1 MRVRS
6 KKTGRILDEI
16 RLRDFVVPCTIGI
29 YPEEKLKT
37 QPLHL
42 HLVMFLD
49 TSMAAKSGQLSQ
61 SVDYSS
67 LVKDISFILTQGH
80 FRLIESAAEAVAAFI
95 LSAHPTDVMRGSC
108 EAVEVEIVKPE
119 ALRGV
124 SIPSI
129 RVFREQG
136 ETVAA
141 KGVPT
146 WDMIFAA
153 PETSL
158 FRGIVPP
165 QTSLRPWLPG
175 WTVTAVMTGGAG
187 LRVAGRPL
195 TASEELSGEQLA
207 EHFLSNETEEPRSFL
222 ALARRD
228 PKARQHAGS
237 AASLSLLQ
245 SSML

>member
-16 RLRDFVVPCTIGI
+16 RLKDFVVPCTIGI

-42 HLVMFLD
+42 HLVMYLD
-49 TSMAAKSGQLSQ
+49 SSLSAKSGQLSQ
-61 SVDYSS
+61 TVDYSA
-67 LVKDISFILTQGH
+67 LIKEIAFILTQGH

-95 LSAHPTDVMRGSC
+95 LSHHPADVMRAVI

-119 ALRGV
+119 ALRGL

-136 ETVAA
+136 DSVVA

-175 WTVTAVMTGGAG
+175 WNVTAVMTGGAG

-195 TASEELSGEQLA
+195 AAAEELTGEQLS
-207 EHFLSNETEEPRSFL
+207 EHYLGNDMEEPRSFL

-228 PKARQHAGS
+228 PKVRQHTG

-245 SSML
+245 SSIL

>member
-42 HLVMFLD
+42 QLVMYLD
-49 TSMAAKSGQLSQ
+49 TSLAAKSGQLCQ

-67 LVKDISFILTQGH
+67 LVKEVSFILTQGH

-95 LSAHPTDVMRGSC
+95 LAPHPVDVLRGSC
-108 EAVEVEIVKPE
+108 DAVEVEIVKPE
-119 ALRGV
+119 ALRGL

-129 RVFREQG
+129 RIFREQG
-136 ETVAA
+136 ESIAA

-175 WTVTAVMTGGAG
+175 WNVTAVMTGGAG
-187 LRVAGRPL
+187 LRIADRSL
-195 TASEELSGEQLA
+195 TAAEELHGDQLA
-207 EHFLSNETEEPRSFL
+207 EHFLNNETDEPRSFL

-228 PKARQHAGS
+228 PKTRPHAGS